1 MSHEPRGPTDGC
13 ISAWE
18 GDRPNVGEPER
29 MSGDCNLTIDKCYRR
44 DYLRTTVGAPAR
56 IFGDDFSLGD

>member
-1 MSHEPRGPTDGC
+1 
-13 ISAWE
+13 
-18 GDRPNVGEPER
+18 V
-29 MSGDCNLTIDKCYRR
+29 CYRR

>member
-1 MSHEPRGPTDGC
+1 VSARVVKLDANEVARGIVQVVVRHG
-13 ISAWE
+13 
-18 GDRPNVGEPER
+18 G
-29 MSGDCNLTIDKCYRR
+29 CYRR

>member
-1 MSHEPRGPTDGC
+1 MAPATTMITTKPNTMRTLAP
-13 ISAWE
+13 E
-18 GDRPNVGEPER
+18 GW
-29 MSGDCNLTIDKCYRR
+29 CYRR

>member
-1 MSHEPRGPTDGC
+1 MKSWLARAPVRSQELASEMASRSAKEP
-13 ISAWE
+13 S
-18 GDRPNVGEPER
+18 
-29 MSGDCNLTIDKCYRR
+29 CYRR